1 MDLTNGLLEQKV
13 CLVTGTNRG
22 IGQKIAER
30 FAEEGSIVYAN
41 ARQKDCL
48 EEWAFGF
55 NEKVSGNIIPIY
67 FDITNSEEI
76 KQAMMRLKKEQG
88 RMDVLVNNAGIIS
101 NSPLG
106 MIAKDSVRNMF
117 EVNVF
122 GLLDLTQYVVTK
134 FMIKQKSGSVI
145 NIASITGVEGSKGQI
160 AYSASKGAVISLTKS
175 MAQELAIHNIRINAV
190 APGMVDTG
198 RIKVTLKKE
207 YCDNVP
213 PIGMGRL
220 GRSEEI
226 ADACLY
232 FAQDTSGYTTGQVLV
247 VSGGYDTQS
256 RTLYNINF
264 D

>member
-1 MDLTNGLLEQKV
+1 MDFTKGLLNQKV
-13 CLVTGTNRG
+13 CLVTGTSRG
-22 IGQKIAER
+22 IGQRIAER
-30 FAEEGSIVYAN
+30 FAEEGGIVYAN

-48 EEWAFGF
+48 EEWACGI
-55 NEKVSGNIIPIY
+55 NRKASGKIFPLY

-76 KQAMMRLKKEQG
+76 KQTIIRLKKEQG
-88 RMDVLVNNAGIIS
+88 RIDVLVNNAGIIS
-101 NSPLG
+101 NDPIG
-106 MIAKDSVRNMF
+106 MITKDSVRNMF

-122 GLLDLTQYVVTK
+122 GLLELTQYVITK
-134 FMIKQKSGSVI
+134 FMMKQRNGSII
-145 NIASITGVEGSKGQI
+145 NIASITGVEGSRGQI

-175 MAQELAIHNIRINAV
+175 MAQELAVHSIRVNAV

-198 RIKVTLKKE
+198 RLRVELKNE
-207 YCDNVP
+207 YSGNVP

-220 GRSEEI
+220 GRTEEI

-232 FAQDTSGYTTGQVLV
+232 FAQDTSSYTTGQILI

-256 RTLYNINF
+256 RALYNINF